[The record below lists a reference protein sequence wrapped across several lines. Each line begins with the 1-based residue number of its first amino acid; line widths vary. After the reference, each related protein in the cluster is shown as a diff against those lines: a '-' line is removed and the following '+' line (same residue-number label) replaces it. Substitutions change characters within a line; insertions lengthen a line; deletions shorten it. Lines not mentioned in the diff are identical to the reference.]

1 MQARHT
7 TFALS
12 CLLLAAPVL
21 AQDPPKMSPEE
32 LAAMQ
37 AYQQAG
43 TPGPQHAGLALTA
56 GEYTVT
62 IKSWNAPGAPP
73 TESTG
78 SAIADLAWRA
88 LACQSLRAA
97 STSASP
103 MRACAW

>member
-43 TPGPQHAGLALTA
+43 TPGPQ
-56 GEYTVT
+56 T
-62 IKSWNAPGAPP
+62 INDLNLFEEDGATLITTRRFFESSAPN
-73 TESTG
+73 
-78 SAIADLAWRA
+78 
-88 LACQSLRAA
+88 
-97 STSASP
+97 
-103 MRACAW
+103 